1 MLVIIPGELT
11 SSNTGIDSLVRCT
24 GLLNVA
30 NVEGFKLLP
39 TTKTALLSGS
49 MEGETIEDMCVV
61 ESNMA
66 LT

>member
-30 NVEGFKLLP
+30 NVEVKLLP